1 MSEVDNS
8 EAAIIA
14 KEVNAQFMQPQNAGL
29 VSFLEVHISHEVIP
43 LAVFICSALFVQKKG
58 GASLIEVLIFSINLF
73 LSCNTVTYRCCK
85 NEIQHCST
93 ICRIWIQ
100 VLAEKGQIV

>member
-43 LAVFICSALFVQKKG
+43 LASICSALFVQKKKKKKKG
-58 GASLIEVLIFSINLF
+58 GL
-73 LSCNTVTYRCCK
+73 
-85 NEIQHCST
+85 
-93 ICRIWIQ
+93 
-100 VLAEKGQIV
+100 G

>member
-43 LAVFICSALFVQKKG
+43 LASICSALFVQKNRG
-58 GASLIEVLIFSINLF
+58 G
-73 LSCNTVTYRCCK
+73 R
-85 NEIQHCST
+85 
-93 ICRIWIQ
+93 
-100 VLAEKGQIV
+100 G

>member
-1 MSEVDNS
+1 MLFKISTYLALSTRLMSEVDNS

-43 LAVFICSALFVQKKG
+43 LASICSALFV
-58 GASLIEVLIFSINLF
+58 SIL
-73 LSCNTVTYRCCK
+73 
-85 NEIQHCST
+85 
-93 ICRIWIQ
+93 
-100 VLAEKGQIV
+100 